1 MNLQETMGEVE
12 FKRFLHRAKE
22 ARPQIPAWDSK
33 ADNADDWKHKTGMQE
48 GFDLCLTTLGL
59 DVALLTK

>member
-1 MNLQETMGEVE
+1 MGEVE

-22 ARPQIPAWDSK
+22 ARPYIPAWDSK
-33 ADNADDWKHKTGMQE
+33 ADNSDDWKHKSAMQE
-48 GFDLCLTTLGL
+48 GFDLCITTLGL